1 MRATTA
7 TTTAAT
13 ASMAATGEEN
23 AFEDDPEAE
32 GMKENKLGADLIMSV
47 RMGDV
52 ERAKTLLSDGAPA
65 SFTDAGGWSALT
77 WAASEGHSEIID
89 LLLEAAGPAP
99 PEGEAKAA
107 DPEELEESE
116 KTVSAVT
123 SPLHWAAFKGHV
135 HIVWKLLTAGHSP
148 RTLDSEG
155 NSALHLA
162 STGNHLL
169 IVQTLLSQGLDT
181 QSRNAYGNMP
191 LQLTTDATCQKLLR
205 QAAINANQ
213 GRIHLCSCS
222 GDFFSGADSVAA
234 NVTDRVSR
242 PTVRP
247 ARYSHACAAAIKASE
262 EALEAAIKAVDTE
275 ALEAAI
281 TQAEAAGAAVAL
293 LEHGIQALSR
303 LRAQIELQAAVATLD
318 GKRPTKDRENIR
330 PLLPP
335 LKNARANA
343 VQPQL
348 IDAADQLLQTVEAE
362 AALLEQSDL
371 CATMVMVEPAEPAEG
386 VPPEPALPPPASSD
400 FHRTTEAGMNRLGVK
415 IAAAQVVEAM
425 EEVVQTAEQLHRQL
439 GAETELRLAL
449 VEPTEGPGEE
459 EGTVIFSHPNNA
471 KTTTKLESLQLRND
485 MLDAAL
491 DKCAAE
497 GSVEVI
503 LEEVRKTQ
511 KVLKAELKEAVALD
525 EEVKAKEAAAA
536 AKAAKKKKGKKA

>member
-1 MRATTA
+1 
-7 TTTAAT
+7 
-13 ASMAATGEEN
+13 MAATGEEN
-23 AFEDDPEAE
+23 AFEEDPETAT
-32 GMKENKLGADLIMSV
+32 MHENKLGADLIMSV

-52 ERAKTLLSDGAPA
+52 EQAKTLLSDGAPA

-77 WAASEGHSEIID
+77 WAASEGHTEIID

-107 DPEELEESE
+107 EPEELELEEEESE

-162 STGNHLL
+162 STGNHLI
-169 IVQTLLSQGLDT
+169 IVQTLLSQGLET
-181 QSRNAYGNMP
+181 ASRNAYGNAP
-191 LQLTTDATCQKLLR
+191 LQLTTDAACQKLLR
-205 QAAINANQ
+205 QAAINAVQ

-222 GDFFSGADSVAA
+222 GDFFSAADSVAA

-247 ARYSHACAAAIKASE
+247 ARYSHACAAAIKDSE

-293 LEHGIQALSR
+293 LENGIQALSR

-318 GKRPTKDRENIR
+318 GQRPTKDRENIR

-335 LKNARANA
+335 LKNARAND

-371 CATMVMVEPAEPAEG
+371 CAAMVMVEPAETD
-386 VPPEPALPPPASSD
+386 PPEPALPPPASSD
-400 FHRTTEAGMNRLGVK
+400 FHRTTEAGMNRLGAK

-439 GAETELRLAL
+439 GAETDLRLAL
-449 VEPTEGPGEE
+449 VEPTEGEGEE
-459 EGTVIFSHPNNA
+459 AGTVIYSHPNGA
-471 KTTTKLESLQLRND
+471 KTSSKLENLQLRND

-511 KVLKAELKEAVALD
+511 KVLKAELKEAVAED
-525 EEVKAKEAAAA
+525 EERKAKEAAAA

>member
-1 MRATTA
+1 
-7 TTTAAT
+7 
-13 ASMAATGEEN
+13 MAATVEEN
-23 AFEDDPEAE
+23 AFEEDPETAT
-32 GMKENKLGADLIMSV
+32 MNENKLGADLIMSV

-52 ERAKTLLSDGAPA
+52 EQAKTLLSDGAPA

-77 WAASEGHSEIID
+77 WAASEGHTEIID

-107 DPEELEESE
+107 EPEELEEEEEESE

-162 STGNHLL
+162 STGNHLI
-169 IVQTLLSQGLDT
+169 IVQTLLSQGLET
-181 QSRNAYGNMP
+181 ASRNAYGNAP
-191 LQLTTDATCQKLLR
+191 LQLTTDAACQKLLR
-205 QAAINANQ
+205 QAAINAVQ

-222 GDFFSGADSVAA
+222 GDFFSAADSVAA

-293 LEHGIQALSR
+293 LENGIQALSR

-318 GKRPTKDRENIR
+318 GQRPTKDRENIR

-335 LKNARANA
+335 LKNARAND

-371 CATMVMVEPAEPAEG
+371 CAAMVMVEPAETD
-386 VPPEPALPPPASSD
+386 PPEPALPPPASSD
-400 FHRTTEAGMNRLGVK
+400 FHRTTEAGMNRLGAK

-439 GAETELRLAL
+439 GAETDLRLAL
-449 VEPTEGPGEE
+449 VEPTEGEGEE
-459 EGTVIFSHPNNA
+459 AGTVIYSHPNGA
-471 KTTTKLESLQLRND
+471 KTSSKLENLQLRND

-511 KVLKAELKEAVALD
+511 KVLKAELKEAVAED
-525 EEVKAKEAAAA
+525 EERKAKEAAAA